1 MKITKLEPL
10 SRARSRVYIDEE
22 FAFVLY
28 RGELRT
34 YELKEGAEIREDA
47 YREIWETVLP
57 KRAKLRAMN
66 LLKTRQYTAHQLMEK
81 LQTGGYPEVIA
92 KEALEYV
99 KSFRYVDDARY
110 IRDYVEYHRETRSLK
125 DIGRRLLQKGISR
138 ELLKDVLSE
147 FDGQETEQSEME
159 AIRRLLAKKHYMKD
173 VMEEKEKEKLYAYFY
188 RKGFS
193 VEKVKRVM
201 QEL

>member
-10 SRARSRVYIDEE
+10 SRARSRVYIDDE

-125 DIGRRLLQKGISR
+125 DIERRLLQKGISR

-147 FDGQETEQSEME
+147 FDGQETEQNEME

>member
-66 LLKTRQYTAHQLMEK
+66 LLKARQYTAHQLMEK
-81 LQTGGYPEVIA
+81 LQTGGYPEAIA

-125 DIGRRLLQKGISR
+125 DIERRLLQKGISR
-138 ELLKDVLSE
+138 ELLQDVLSE

-159 AIRRLLAKKHYMKD
+159 AIRRLLAKKHYVKD
-173 VMEEKEKEKLYAYFY
+173 VMEEKEQEKLYAYFY

-193 VEKVKRVM
+193 VEKVKRVL

>member
-66 LLKTRQYTAHQLMEK
+66 LLKTRQYTARQLMEK

-125 DIGRRLLQKGISR
+125 DIERRLLQKGISR

-159 AIRRLLAKKHYMKD
+159 AIRRLLAKKHYVKD
-173 VMEEKEKEKLYAYFY
+173 VMEEKEREKLYAYFY

-193 VEKVKRVM
+193 VEKVKRVL